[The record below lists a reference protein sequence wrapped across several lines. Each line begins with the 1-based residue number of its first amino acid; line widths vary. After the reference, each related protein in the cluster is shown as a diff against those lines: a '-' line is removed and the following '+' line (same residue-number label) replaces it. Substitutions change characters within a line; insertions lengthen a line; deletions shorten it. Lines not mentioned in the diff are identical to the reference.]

1 MGFKMEITAALV
13 KKLRELTDCGMME
26 CKRALVETQG
36 NIDEAIDLMRKN
48 GQAKAGKKADRAAAE
63 GMLLVRQVGNT
74 AIILEVNCETD
85 FVTKND
91 DFLTFANEVADLVIA
106 HKPKDISEVAAM
118 TIRGKTVEEIRNEL
132 IVKIGENITVRRMA
146 IIESPNTLGVYTHGI
161 RIASIVELQGD
172 AELAKDL
179 AMHIAASNPICI
191 DASGV
196 SQELLNKE
204 REIYSAQASESGKP
218 ADIVEKMVEGRIR
231 KYLEEVTLLGQ
242 PFVKDPD
249 ITVEKLLKS
258 KNATVVNFV
267 RLGLGEGVEVIKTDF
282 AAEVMAQ
289 AGL

>member
-1 MGFKMEITAALV
+1 MEITAALV

-36 NIDEAIDLMRKN
+36 DIDAAIDLMRKN

-63 GMLLVRQVGNT
+63 GMLLVRQAGNT

-91 DFLTFANEVADLVIA
+91 DFLSFANEVADLVIT
-106 HKPKDISEVAAM
+106 HKPKDVSEIAAM
-118 TIRGKTVEEIRNEL
+118 ALRGKTVEEVRNEL
-132 IVKIGENITVRRMA
+132 IVKIGENITVRRMS

-179 AMHIAASNPICI
+179 AMHVAASNPVCI

-196 SQELLNKE
+196 SQELLDKE
-204 REIYSAQASESGKP
+204 REIYSAQAAESGKP
-218 ADIVEKMVEGRIR
+218 ADIIEKMVEGRIR

-258 KNATVVNFV
+258 KNATVVKFV
-267 RLGLGEGVEVIKTDF
+267 RLGLGEGVEVVKTDF